1 MATRGLRVCVAG
13 ATGALGTEVL
23 GVLDASGVRVGEL
36 FAVAGEASLGAD
48 IEFQGEVV
56 AVSSELPALQGLDL
70 VFCCTPREA
79 AAEVARAALRAEVPC
94 VDATGVWTGQEEI
107 PLCLA
112 SCGDPVP
119 AAPLLAGPADA
130 AVVWAPVLRVLAEFS
145 PLLNVTG
152 AVLES
157 ASAGG
162 RRSIDAL
169 SAGSL
174 ALFNQEDLP
183 EEAFPGRPLAF
194 DCHPTSGPVDAD
206 GRSVRES
213 ELAVAL
219 GRLVGVDLAVS
230 ARWARIP
237 AFVGQA
243 SCLWVE
249 LADAVD
255 PAAVAERLA
264 KAPGVELWDGPD
276 EGPGLRAAAGRSAVV
291 VGRPER
297 DPARETGLRVWVA
310 GDVLRLA
317 AANAVA
323 LARAR
328 LQLG

>member
-1 MATRGLRVCVAG
+1 MATRGLRVCLAG

-23 GVLDASGVRVGEL
+23 AVLDASGLRVGEL
-36 FAVAGEASLGAD
+36 LPVGSEASLGTD
-48 IEFQGEVV
+48 IDFQGEIAAV
-56 AVSSELPALQGLDL
+56 ASELPALQGLDL

-94 VDATGVWTGQEEI
+94 VDATGFWTGQEEI

-112 SCGDPVP
+112 SCGDAVA

-130 AVVWAPVLRVLAEFS
+130 ALVWAPVLRALGDLA
-145 PLLNVTG
+145 PVVRATG
-152 AVLES
+152 VVLES
-157 ASAGG
+157 ASAAGHRG
-162 RRSIDAL
+162 IDAL

-194 DCHPTSGPVDAD
+194 DCHPTSGPTDAA
-206 GRSVRES
+206 GHSLREA
-213 ELAVAL
+213 ELATAL
-219 GRLVGVDLAVS
+219 RRLVGGDLAVS

-237 AFVGQA
+237 AFVGQM
-243 SCLWVE
+243 SGLWVE
-249 LADAVD
+249 LASPVD
-255 PAAVAERLA
+255 PAAAAERLA
-264 KAPGVELWDGPD
+264 KAPGIEPWGGPD

-297 DPARETGLRVWVA
+297 DPACEAGLRLWAA

-323 LARAR
+323 LAAAR
-328 LQLG
+328 LELG